1 MGAEVLG
8 CGEAGSFGHRESCV
22 PIAGVVFLFCP
33 IRTGTQ
39 ILINVGAL
47 IVALI
52 CGVIIH
58 NLDDSDGSRNSG
70 YWPQD
75 STKSALYR
83 DPLPKKGD
91 RPESSGSA
99 P

>member
-1 MGAEVLG
+1 MGKRVILVVAKIV
-8 CGEAGSFGHRESCV
+8 CGL
-22 PIAGVVFLFCP
+22 AGVVFLFCP

-39 ILINVGAL
+39 ILVNVGAL

-52 CGVIIH
+52 CGVIIY
-58 NLDDSDGSRNSG
+58 NLDDSDSRSSG

-75 STKSALYR
+75 PTKSALYR
-83 DPLPKKGD
+83 DPLAKERD
-91 RPESSGSA
+91 RPESLGSA

>member
-1 MGAEVLG
+1 MGKRVILAVTKLV
-8 CGEAGSFGHRESCV
+8 CGL
-22 PIAGVVFLFCP
+22 AGVVFLFCP
-33 IRTGTQ
+33 IRTSTQ

-47 IVALI
+47 TIALI
-52 CGVIIH
+52 CGVIIY
-58 NLDDSDGSRNSG
+58 NLDDSDSRNSG

-75 STKSALYR
+75 PTKSALYR
-83 DPLPKKGD
+83 DPNPKERD